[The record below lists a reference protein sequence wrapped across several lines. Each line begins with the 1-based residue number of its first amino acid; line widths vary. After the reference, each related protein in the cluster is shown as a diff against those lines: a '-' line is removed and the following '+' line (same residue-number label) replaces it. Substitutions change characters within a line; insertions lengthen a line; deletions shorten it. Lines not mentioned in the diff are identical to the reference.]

1 MKQDKFTQ
9 DEWNELTSFMKTL
22 GSYIPN
28 DKASYVWNTF
38 NTITGKNER
47 QPCMCPSSSGT
58 WARAVKDIESYIR
71 SVE

>member
-22 GSYIPN
+22 GSYIPK

-38 NTITGKNER
+38 NTITGNDEK
-47 QPCMCPSSSGT
+47 QPCMCPSSGHH
-58 WARAVKDIESYIR
+58 WARAVKEIESWIR